1 MRGKNMG
8 SSWNSRQPARDKDA
22 LKRISKRYDRWKSR
36 FSDSVSYRLGTTHKW
51 NEAKVKKWF
60 ESLPRTIAAR
70 EKAFVKEMKE

>member
-1 MRGKNMG
+1 MG

-22 LKRISKRYDRWKSR
+22 LKRINKRYDEWKSR
-36 FSDSVSYRLGTTHKW
+36 FSDSVSYRLGATHKW

-60 ESLPRTIAAR
+60 ESLPRTIADR